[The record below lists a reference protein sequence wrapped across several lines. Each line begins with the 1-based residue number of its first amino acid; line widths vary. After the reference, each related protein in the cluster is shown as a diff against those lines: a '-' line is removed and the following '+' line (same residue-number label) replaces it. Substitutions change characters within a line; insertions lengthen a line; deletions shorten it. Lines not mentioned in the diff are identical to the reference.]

1 MVESLWS
8 STHDC
13 SDELTRS
20 ILDSM
25 EMLLLLRAR
34 RDSTPVLDLVICS
47 FLPDEMG
54 WMREE
59 LVSLTYSRRVDAWMG
74 AFLDDV
80 PTKCLPTGFCVVHWK
95 RTPNRGRPALCFSFH
110 LLFCLLLVGSGSGLS
125 LGLLSWHRKR
135 NICFKIK
142 NTKSNV
148 LEHFSEK
155 IKSLK
160 TFLCNIF

>member
-47 FLPDEMG
+47 FLADEIDG
-54 WMREE
+54 
-59 LVSLTYSRRVDAWMG
+59 
-74 AFLDDV
+74 LDE
-80 PTKCLPTGFCVVHWK
+80 
-95 RTPNRGRPALCFSFH
+95 GRAGESYL
-110 LLFCLLLVGSGSGLS
+110 
-125 LGLLSWHRKR
+125 
-135 NICFKIK
+135 
-142 NTKSNV
+142 
-148 LEHFSEK
+148 
-155 IKSLK
+155 
-160 TFLCNIF
+160 